1 MFQICMG
8 PNLFYSCWSSFMMIC
23 ILGWLS
29 LWAHIWLLLICG
41 KQTSMLVSRVV
52 SLLGPGTL
60 LIWTNVIPFHSPWTK
75 LRISESASLSWHTVI
90 WNCPQSN
97 SVCMCSNCSG
107 LWLCVCVC
115 EGVCVCVVFP
125 WRFLEFPL
133 TQQCKES
140 VFYERYACK
149 HAKWLQL
156 CLTLCDHMDHS
167 PTRSS
172 VHGILQARILEWVTM
187 PSSRGSSWPRDW
199 TRVSFV
205 FCIGRWVL
213 YHSCQLGSPWKIYL
227 FWNRRILKVIS
238 PWYDKQKFGPVFSS
252 IKERSMRI
260 QGKMETFHY
269 H

>member
-1 MFQICMG
+1 M
-8 PNLFYSCWSSFMMIC
+8 SSPSIVPG
-23 ILGWLS
+23 LNWESQSQLLS
-29 LWAHIWLLLICG
+29 LDILL
-41 KQTSMLVSRVV
+41 S
-52 SLLGPGTL
+52 GT
-60 LIWTNVIPFHSPWTK
+60 V
-75 LRISESASLSWHTVI
+75 LRATL
-90 WNCPQSN
+90 
-97 SVCMCSNCSG
+97 SVCVVTAQVSD
-107 LWLCVCVC
+107 CVCVC
-115 EGVCVCVVFP
+115 ECVCVCVVFP